1 MKTRLIFATLL
12 LLAFGTARAQDTITV
27 PIKADTFQFVMP
39 DMSQFDEIMRKLG
52 NNLQQLT
59 DSVDWE
65 KFERD
70 MEQWGTEMEKWG
82 RKMEQWGEEFEKKY
96 GEPNGYQPLKGS
108 DTEVRTIQVKGSG
121 DVRIH
126 QNQSQFSVIVE
137 GERTS
142 NYVVEEGTLLV
153 SGPND
158 WDVTMKQL
166 EKIVM
171 RSSGDVYGIGTLKG
185 GTLDIKVYGSGD
197 LRMDVDYDTI
207 RVQMFGSGDVTL
219 KGRCN
224 VLYADLTSSGDL
236 KAQQLNVVES
246 RVNATGSGKAWTNK
260 SGNVVYQEYRREKS
274 SAKRGLLFNPSWNGF
289 EAGLNML
296 FNTPYDVV
304 NTNNGAQGM
313 ELRPLRSW
321 YFGFNLADVGIAF
334 DRRHTA
340 GLFTGIGIGWHNF
353 SWNNDITVEY
363 DPDHVVNTLVP
374 IDADQVVK
382 TSKYGALFL
391 EVPLM
396 VEVRPVRCM
405 YIDAGVTGGLRFAQW
420 NRVKLADGTQHKHYY
435 SSANLNLFK
444 LDASIRVGYDF
455 LGFFANYSLLPI
467 FKFPDSTVRPFTFGF
482 SLSF

>member
-236 KAQQLNVVES
+236 KA
-246 RVNATGSGKAWTNK
+246 
-260 SGNVVYQEYRREKS
+260 
-274 SAKRGLLFNPSWNGF
+274 
-289 EAGLNML
+289 
-296 FNTPYDVV
+296 
-304 NTNNGAQGM
+304 
-313 ELRPLRSW
+313 
-321 YFGFNLADVGIAF
+321 
-334 DRRHTA
+334 
-340 GLFTGIGIGWHNF
+340 
-353 SWNNDITVEY
+353 
-363 DPDHVVNTLVP
+363 
-374 IDADQVVK
+374 
-382 TSKYGALFL
+382 
-391 EVPLM
+391 
-396 VEVRPVRCM
+396 
-405 YIDAGVTGGLRFAQW
+405 
-420 NRVKLADGTQHKHYY
+420 
-435 SSANLNLFK
+435 
-444 LDASIRVGYDF
+444 
-455 LGFFANYSLLPI
+455 
-467 FKFPDSTVRPFTFGF
+467 
-482 SLSF
+482 